1 MRLQIE
7 RINIG
12 GLCAGSRTGMSD
24 HVLYVDFGEL
34 ERIILTDD
42 RIKAAKLD
50 IASPGDRVRI
60 VNVVDVIQPRC
71 KVDPGGTDFPGSL
84 GKLRIAGEGRTRSL
98 EGISV
103 VLSNRYSKR
112 SYSSL
117 IDMFGTG
124 AEMSRYGIMTHL
136 CIDPVPSDGVG
147 ERNFES
153 AVKLAGLKMA
163 VHLARAAGRHPVDRT
178 EVHELNLARLPEGA
192 LSHLPRIAYY
202 YQLYTPQHDYQG
214 ISDPILY
221 GSEVTGLLPTLLHPN
236 EILDGAVISGHTIRE
251 LDTYTIQNH
260 PLVRELYRRHGTDL
274 IFAGVV
280 IGVASL
286 EPVQR
291 ERMALMA
298 ANLVSNVLG
307 AEGVVL
313 TKTHGGM
320 PHVDLALV
328 AEACENAG
336 VKTTLFIQL
345 VHGVG
350 STADEASFSADSLD
364 AIVNIGQTQEKIRLP
379 KADRI
384 LGGNPATTICNPDF
398 AQKAGDEEIEIEGFL
413 LAGVF
418 DVLGGS
424 KIMAVD
430 Y

>member
-1 MRLQIE
+1 VRLQIE
-7 RINIG
+7 RIDIG
-12 GLCAGSRTGMSD
+12 GLCVGSRTGVSH

-34 ERIILTDD
+34 EGIILTDD
-42 RIKAAKLD
+42 RIKAVRLH

-71 KVDPGGTDFPGSL
+71 KVDPEGSDFPGCL
-84 GKLRIAGEGRTRSL
+84 GKLRVAGEGRTRSL

-112 SYSSL
+112 PYSAL

-124 AEMSRYGIMTHL
+124 AEMSRYSALTHL

-147 ERNFES
+147 ERDFES
-153 AVKLAGLKMA
+153 AVKLAGLKTA
-163 VHLARAAGRHPVDRT
+163 VHLARAAEGHPVDRT
-178 EVHELNLARLPEGA
+178 EVYELNLAERTEGGQ
-192 LSHLPRIAYY
+192 SHLPRIAYY

-221 GSEVTGLLPTLLHPN
+221 GSEVKGLLPTILHPN
-236 EILDGAVISGHTIRE
+236 EILDGAVLSGHTIRE

-260 PLVRELYRRHGTDL
+260 PLVKELYRRHGKDL

-280 IGVASL
+280 IGVASI

-291 ERMALMA
+291 ERMAMMA
-298 ANLVSNVLG
+298 ASLVSNVLA

-328 AEACENAG
+328 AEACEKAQ

-350 STADEASFSADSLD
+350 STADEASFSSD
-364 AIVNIGQTQEKIRLP
+364 ALNALVNIGQTQERIRLP

-384 LGGNPATTICNPDF
+384 LGGDSDTIICNPDSL
-398 AQKAGDEEIEIEGFL
+398 QKAGDEEIEIEGFL

-424 KIMAVD
+424 RIVAVD